1 MVQHSGS
8 LTDLCSEDGVHY
20 NKADTVLWLKRK
32 EKKKYSAEQ
41 KSHLSILIIFLPNL
55 YFLVIF

>member
-32 EKKKYSAEQ
+32 ENKNTV
-41 KSHLSILIIFLPNL
+41 LSKRVTSQFLL
-55 YFLVIF
+55 FSFQTYTFL

>member
-32 EKKKYSAEQ
+32 EKKNTV
-41 KSHLSILIIFLPNL
+41 LSKRVTSQFLFSFQT
-55 YFLVIF
+55 YTFL